1 MCQLFSF
8 FNNICPNFLSDILY
22 ISVRICKTKKKKRLA
37 NKCFDIM
44 LCYFMQLALKMCKFL
59 HNACQTEV
67 MFMNVIIELITRG
80 RWVQNFSSF
89 W

>member
-1 MCQLFSF
+1 
-8 FNNICPNFLSDILY
+8 
-22 ISVRICKTKKKKRLA
+22 
-37 NKCFDIM
+37 M

-89 W
+89 WWIYKVRGKWGGVWTVSQGMAHACWLS